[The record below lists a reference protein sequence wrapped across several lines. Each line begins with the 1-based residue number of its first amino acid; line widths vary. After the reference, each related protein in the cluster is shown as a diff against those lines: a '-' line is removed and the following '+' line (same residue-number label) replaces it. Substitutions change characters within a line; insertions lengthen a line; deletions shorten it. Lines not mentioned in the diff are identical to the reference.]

1 MLSQDGQNLPATIAW
16 FADAGLQG
24 LAWGKSEAILRSAR
38 WSCVLPR
45 EAHSALFLRYNV
57 SDRRGASNPGAKRQ
71 QPQSEA
77 PGANLMRTDQ

>member
-24 LAWGKSEAILRSAR
+24 LAWGKPEAILRSAR

-45 EAHSALFLRYNV
+45 EALSALFLRYNV
-57 SDRRGASNPGAKRQ
+57 SARRGANNASKRRQ
-71 QPQSEA
+71 E
-77 PGANLMRTDQ
+77 RT